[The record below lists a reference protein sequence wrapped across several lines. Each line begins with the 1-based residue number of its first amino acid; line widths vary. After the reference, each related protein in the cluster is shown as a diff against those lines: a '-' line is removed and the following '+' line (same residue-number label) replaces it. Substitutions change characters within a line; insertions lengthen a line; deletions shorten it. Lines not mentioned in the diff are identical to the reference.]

1 MSRMWRRVREHRA
14 ADAGITL
21 VELLV
26 TMILLAVVS
35 TLVTSAV
42 INAAQGLTHADD
54 ETTGLSDAKVILERM
69 ARDAR
74 EARSLVC
81 DGAALDA
88 TCNSHLQLWIDS
100 NSDYVKQS
108 SEIVTWQLQPDADG
122 QHFDVIRIQ
131 GSGVG
136 AVTKREAST
145 LIVKALFGYETGKT
159 VAQSQIVYI
168 TMSYDA
174 IVGRGTAQ
182 RQVVFTARLRN
193 KGTQ

>member
-1 MSRMWRRVREHRA
+1 MTRMWRRLRA
-14 ADAGITL
+14 HQAKDSGISL
-21 VELLV
+21 VEMLV

-42 INAAQGLTHADD
+42 VNAAQGLTHTDD

-81 DGAALDA
+81 DGAAGDP
-88 TCNSHLQLWIDS
+88 TCNSHLQLWIDT
-100 NSDYVKQS
+100 NSDYIKQS
-108 SEIVTWQLQPDADG
+108 SEVVTWQLQLDTDG
-122 QHFDVIRIQ
+122 QHFDVIRTQ
-131 GSGVG
+131 AG
-136 AVTKREAST
+136 VTKREAST

-159 VAQSQIVYI
+159 AAQSQIVYI

-182 RQVVFTARLRN
+182 REVVYTARLRN

>member
-1 MSRMWRRVREHRA
+1 MSRMWRRVRAHRA
-14 ADAGITL
+14 TDAGITL

-81 DGAALDA
+81 DGAAGDVN
-88 TCNSHLQLWIDS
+88 CQYHLQLWIDS

-108 SEIVTWQLQPDADG
+108 NEIVTWKLLPDADG
-122 QHFDVIRIQ
+122 THFDVYRIQ
-131 GSGVG
+131 GSGAG

-145 LIVKALFGYETGKT
+145 LIVQTLFGYETGKT
-159 VAQSQIVYI
+159 IDQSQIVYI
-168 TMSYDA
+168 TMRYDA

-182 RQVVFTARLRN
+182 REVVFTARLRN